1 MATSASRAADPVP
14 PAAFSAAPETLIGA
28 APRSAT
34 GVDMDSGEASFL
46 APFERVFATVKR
58 IASNY
63 ATLAVLDIRRAAVQ
77 LAWLIAGGIFISVLV
92 VTAWLAGVMALCV
105 WLLGDVLTWPGVLAV
120 AAVLNLVGAGI
131 VGLRLKAIFA
141 HVPFEATLRQIK
153 PEDEKDKQA
162 RSEAGAAA

>member
-1 MATSASRAADPVP
+1 
-14 PAAFSAAPETLIGA
+14 
-28 APRSAT
+28 
-34 GVDMDSGEASFL
+34 
-46 APFERVFATVKR
+46 VFATLKR

-120 AAVLNLVGAGI
+120 AAVLNLVGAAI

-141 HVPFEATLRQIK
+141 RVPFEATLRQIK
-153 PEDEKDKQA
+153 PDDEKDKQDK
-162 RSEAGAAA
+162 SQAGAAA